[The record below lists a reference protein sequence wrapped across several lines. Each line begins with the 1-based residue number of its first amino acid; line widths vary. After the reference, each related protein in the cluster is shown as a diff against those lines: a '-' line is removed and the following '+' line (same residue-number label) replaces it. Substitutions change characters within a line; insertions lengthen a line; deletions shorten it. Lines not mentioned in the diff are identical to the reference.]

1 MTDIHEE
8 LTKRGARFI
17 ACYEHRDFLADKA
30 RFLEEEVAKKS
41 PKYTQKQ
48 LAEIRKKRFVSAD
61 EIRALQTAEEK
72 IRLEANKKF
81 SALRWLELKME
92 KGRYRW

>member
-1 MTDIHEE
+1 MDTYEE
-8 LTKRGARFI
+8 FVKQAKRFVTRFQK
-17 ACYEHRDFLADKA
+17 RDFLADKA

-41 PKYTQKQ
+41 PKYTQEQ
-48 LAEIRKKRFVSAD
+48 LAEIRKKRFVTAD

-81 SALRWLELKME
+81 SEFRWRALKME
-92 KGRYRW
+92 KGHYRW

>member
-1 MTDIHEE
+1 MK
-8 LTKRGARFI
+8 LKI
-17 ACYEHRDFLADKA
+17 AENIRKLRHNLN
-30 RFLEEEVAKKS
+30 LSQE
-41 PKYTQKQ
+41 Q

-81 SALRWLELKME
+81 SELRWRALKME
-92 KGRYRW
+92 KGHYRW